1 MVIGLWFTQYT
12 WSPHFSC
19 FSKPFTSVRMT
30 RPQTFC
36 QAMTLGNSGWATFS
50 TVFSLTLFR
59 PAEPLKRCIFL
70 PYQII
75 LNKYLSGGQRENSSV
90 VSTNVNSI
98 TRMRRS
104 LITEVPEEATWSWSM
119 QGRQHSEYVK
129 RDVNDLSSFFVEW
142 AGFAITGLDN

>member
-1 MVIGLWFTQYT
+1 MVIGLWFIEYT
-12 WSPHFSC
+12 WSPRFSC

-36 QAMTLGNSGWATFS
+36 QAMTLGNSGWATFP
-50 TVFSLTLFR
+50 TDFSPSLCSDRQNLWR
-59 PAEPLKRCIFL
+59 DVYSCLI
-70 PYQII
+70 II

-90 VSTNVNSI
+90 VSTNVSSS

-104 LITEVPEEATWSWSM
+104 LIMEVPEEATWSWSM

-129 RDVNDLSSFFVEW
+129 RDVNDLSSFSVEW